1 MGHHNH
7 DRVEPTVAICTIS
20 SSRSH
25 SEDSSGDVI
34 ESILCEADISIGT
47 RELLDDSV
55 PAIRSTVES
64 LANDPDIDG
73 IVTTGGTG
81 VTPDDCTIEA
91 LDQLFEKRL
100 PGFGELFRQRSI
112 EEIGSRVVATRA
124 TAGIIDATVVCCLPG
139 SENAARLGAAEIIA
153 PELGHLAGLAQR
165 S

>member
-1 MGHHNH
+1 MGHHSH
-7 DRVEPTVAICTIS
+7 DRMEPTVAICTIS
-20 SSRSH
+20 SSRTH
-25 SEDSSGDVI
+25 TDDPSGDAI
-34 ESILCEADISIGT
+34 ESILGEADFSIGP

-64 LANDPDIDG
+64 LATDPDIDG

-91 LDQLFEKRL
+91 LEPLFEKRL

-124 TAGIIDATVVCCLPG
+124 TAGILDATVVCCLPG